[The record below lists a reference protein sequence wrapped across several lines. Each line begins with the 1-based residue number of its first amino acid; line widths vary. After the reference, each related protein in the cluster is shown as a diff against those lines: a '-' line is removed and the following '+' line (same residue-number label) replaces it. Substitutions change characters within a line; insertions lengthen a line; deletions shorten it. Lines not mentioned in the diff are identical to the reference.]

1 MATFEGMG
9 LCKPDEYHE
18 AFASR
23 LTHDQLTRGEL
34 YVARFKIEGLK
45 VGYRVLGRVG
55 LMSMVTE
62 QSANLDFQMLND
74 DMQPLDIPPTGTM
87 EDGVWN
93 SKDGVVYQVLPGARY
108 YDMRDGCFANY
119 EDGDGFD
126 LEVMLML
133 EREQDL
139 TPLL

>member
-1 MATFEGMG
+1 MATYEGMG
-9 LCKPDEYHE
+9 LCEPREYHA
-18 AFASR
+18 AFESR

-55 LMSMVTE
+55 LMATASGEPTRLE
-62 QSANLDFQMLND
+62 FQMLND
-74 DMQPLDIPPTGTM
+74 DLRHLDIPPEGEM
-87 EDGVWN
+87 SDGLWN
-93 SKDGVVYQVLPGARY
+93 SKDGVVYQVRPGAKY

-133 EREQDL
+133 ERGRDL
-139 TPLL
+139 NPI